1 MHFFFPKRREK
12 AGIGWRENSWQSKNL
27 SLRETR
33 PQQKQK
39 LHLSDQKA
47 ARQHDLSVFINGNKC
62 RPAVAVSPSM
72 AEKSVFMPHTNSMV
86 DATKI
91 KCTLSLIVERISTIN
106 SQCAHTLKAAAK
118 LLIRPLPSQILTPC
132 PHFFLFKHVVCCNTC
147 ADKPH
152 FLSTK
157 AQ

>member
-1 MHFFFPKRREK
+1 MHFFPKRKKR
-12 AGIGWRENSWQSKNL
+12 AGTGWRENSWQLKSL

-47 ARQHDLSVFINGNKC
+47 ARQQELSVFINGNKC
-62 RPAVAVSPSM
+62 RTATLVSPSM
-72 AEKSVFMPHTNSMV
+72 AEKLAFMPHTNSMV
-86 DATKI
+86 DTTKI
-91 KCTLSLIVERISTIN
+91 KCTLSLIGERISTIN
-106 SQCAHTLKAAAK
+106 SQCVHNLKTAAK

-147 ADKPH
+147 ADRPH